1 MNTPPSARLSLRS
14 QMPVTAKW
22 AYFDHA
28 AVAPLPQSTATA
40 ISQWLGDASE
50 EGDTCWPRWAKEV
63 EATRQAAATLLSAQS
78 EEIAL
83 VPNTT
88 AGINLVAEGFPWSA
102 GDNVITL
109 ENEFPSNLF
118 PWMNLTGRGVECRRV
133 PVEKGRVDLQHI
145 DEAIDNRTRIV
156 SVSWV
161 GFASGWRIDPK
172 ALAELCHRRGT
183 LFFLDAIQ
191 GLGVFP
197 LDVNLAGID
206 FLAADGHKWLLGP
219 EGAGILYVRQEHLA
233 RLRPLNVGWN
243 SVPASQKFDSRNM
256 ELRPTAARYE
266 GGTQNV
272 AGMVGLGAS
281 LKMLR
286 ELGVGPSQSPVA
298 EWVLDVTDHASSRL
312 LTFGA
317 KLISPHEGENRSG
330 ILTFQLPGQ
339 EPAEIRERLLKAGI
353 VTSCRG
359 GGVRLSPHG
368 YNTREEIDRVI
379 DVLQE
384 GVMDRA
390 TSR

>member
-1 MNTPPSARLSLRS
+1 
-14 QMPVTAKW
+14 MPVTAKW

-40 ISQWLGDASE
+40 IAQWLREAAE
-50 EGDTCWPRWAKEV
+50 EGDTCWPHWAKEV
-63 EATRQAAATLLSAQS
+63 EATRQAAATLLNAQS
-78 EEIAL
+78 QEIAL

-102 GDNVITL
+102 GDNVVTL

-118 PWMNLTGRGVECRRV
+118 PWMNLAGRGVECRRV
-133 PVEKGRVDLQHI
+133 PVENGRVDLQRI
-145 DEAIDNRTRIV
+145 DEAIDSRTRIV

-161 GFASGWRIDPK
+161 GFASGWRIDPR
-172 ALAELCHRRGT
+172 AMAELCHRRGA

-233 RLRPLNVGWN
+233 RLRPLNIGWN
-243 SVPASQKFDSRNM
+243 SVPASQKFNSRTM

-298 EWVLDVTDHASSRL
+298 DWVLDVTDYASSRL
-312 LTFGA
+312 LTLGA
-317 KLISPHEGENRSG
+317 KLISPHEGEKRSG
-330 ILTFQLPGQ
+330 ILTFQLSAQ
-339 EPAEIRERLLKAGI
+339 EPAQIRERLLTAGI

-359 GGVRLSPHG
+359 GGVRISPHG
-368 YNTREEIDRVI
+368 YNTREEIDRMI

-384 GVMDRA
+384 GAMDRA
-390 TSR
+390 ISR